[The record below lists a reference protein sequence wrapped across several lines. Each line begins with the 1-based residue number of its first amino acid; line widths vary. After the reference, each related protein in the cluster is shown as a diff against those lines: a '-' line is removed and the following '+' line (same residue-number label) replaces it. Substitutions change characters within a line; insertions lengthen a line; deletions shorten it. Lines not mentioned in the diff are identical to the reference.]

1 MSTSDNNSQNQKT
14 TREKYKSLPKR
25 VQTSCIFL
33 SLLALIIYL
42 DLTQFKFPWS
52 ISFAAAILSGFIV
65 YEYYQMAIK
74 SNQLPFLKTGILFTV
89 LIFVSRPIEEILTL
103 NQIHISSFHLQ
114 LWLIV
119 FATIVCFALQ
129 AKKPVCEKAFEG
141 IASTLSGILYV
152 GLLGS
157 FLMQIAWLEHD
168 PILSQK
174 ISGNIKG
181 IHLLGFSILVIKMT
195 DIGAFMIGVAFGKH
209 KWIPR
214 ISPGK
219 SIEGLIGGVLSATLL
234 AFLLNQYCWH
244 IFNHLWKPIAY
255 GLLMAYV
262 GQLSDLIE
270 SVFKRCANMKDSGTY
285 LPGFGGFFDLT
296 DSLIASAPISYL
308 LFVVF
313 YYI

>member
-1 MSTSDNNSQNQKT
+1 MAPSESNSPNQKT

-25 VQTSCIFL
+25 VQTSCFFL
-33 SLLALIIYL
+33 SFLALIIYL
-42 DLTQFKFPWS
+42 DLTQFSFPWS

-65 YEYYQMAIK
+65 YEYYQMALK
-74 SNQLPFLKTGILFTV
+74 SSQLPFVKTGILFTI
-89 LIFVSRPIEEILTL
+89 LLFAARPMEEILSQ
-103 NQIHISSFHLQ
+103 NQIFFSSFQIQ

-119 FATIVCFALQ
+119 FSLLICFGLQ

-141 IASTLSGILYV
+141 VASTMSGILYV

-157 FLMQIAWLEHD
+157 FLIQIAWVEHD
-168 PILSQK
+168 KEFAQK
-174 ISGNIKG
+174 IPNNIKG

-234 AFLLNQYCWH
+234 AFLLNQYCWP
-244 IFNHLWKPIAY
+244 IFDQFWEPIAY
-255 GLLMAYV
+255 GLLMAYS

-270 SVFKRCANMKDSGTY
+270 SVFKRCADMKDSGTY

-308 LFVVF
+308 LFIVF
-313 YYI
+313 FYI